1 VLQDLRMP
9 EMISK
14 LQRTLVSG
22 VTDVADFRGLI
33 FFPLLVME
41 LHVKLLQVVWMS
53 KIYKCISNIA
63 VMLNKK
69 TIYIFVDGKV
79 KEIKF
84 ILIVH
89 RKLLK

>member
-1 VLQDLRMP
+1 MS

-14 LQRTLVSG
+14 LQGTLVSG
-22 VTDVADFRGLI
+22 VTDVADFWGLI
-33 FFPLLVME
+33 FFPLLIME
-41 LHVKLLQVVWMS
+41 LYVKLFQVVWMS